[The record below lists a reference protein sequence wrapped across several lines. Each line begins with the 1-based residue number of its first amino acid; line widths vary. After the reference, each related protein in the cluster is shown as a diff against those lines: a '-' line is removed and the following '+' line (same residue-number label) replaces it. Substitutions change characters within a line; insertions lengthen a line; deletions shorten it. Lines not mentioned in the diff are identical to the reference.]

1 MKMSPKEP
9 KRFIFFEKSGRRWKY
24 SKISFS
30 LISVAAIIFI
40 LFIVK
45 GLFDDPKLDDLD
57 MNNSR
62 IEPINIPVAN
72 LVPSDRK
79 EITLDSNTITGQE
92 TKPKIFTF
100 YQSKHYSNMENQ
112 VSLKENIHSI
122 DVLIPDWFYF
132 NKDGNIVEKSEAQ
145 IDHLARE
152 SGVQIVPSITLDE
165 NSTADDVHNWLSNPQ
180 MQDQMIQNLLN
191 VIKTKGYQGVH
202 LNFEDVYWED
212 KELYNQF
219 VTKLYQSFHQ
229 SGLLLTVFVRLGD
242 DTYDTKLLSDVSDHI
257 IVKAFDQHIEQ
268 GEPGPLASFQWT
280 QELIRQYNG
289 SIEKL
294 VLCLANYGYDWN
306 LTTGEPATPHHFSTL
321 MEMVNRENL
330 KIQWNNLFLSPYVR
344 YKEQGKE
351 HLIWF
356 LDAATFYNQLKI
368 AQSNQIPSIGIWNIG
383 SEDPTIWKLLS
394 NNIANPVNIEK
405 IPNRVSTAIEGSGDF
420 LRVNKVETEGER
432 KFELDNHLIKRE
444 VYEKYPTPYLL
455 EQYGVNEKK
464 VAISFDDGPNPKYTG
479 KILEILNKHDVKA
492 AFFLIG
498 QNASMYPELTKRIY
512 KEGHEIGS
520 HTFTHTDV
528 MSISEKQLEIEL
540 NSTQRVIQ
548 GITGHSV
555 IMFRPPFLSI
565 NEGPHEL
572 PTKKVLDQILRIQ
585 DFGYTVVSSTIDPQD
600 WSGKSAEEIV
610 KESTENIEN
619 GHIILLHDSGG
630 DRTPTI
636 EALPKIIE
644 WLKAN
649 GYSIVP
655 VTELVG
661 MERSVVMPSVEK
673 TEESIA
679 PLYLYGSSFNAA
691 VVKSIKIFLFL
702 LIVIGLLRLAML
714 IFFSLKHKRKS
725 KNRSFQD
732 SYQPFVSVLIAAY
745 NEEKV
750 IGKTIHSI
758 MKSRYPQFELI
769 IVDDGSKDQTSNIVE
784 AECNK
789 YPNIRL
795 FRKEN
800 GGKASALNLGIQ
812 NASAEIIVTLD
823 ADTVI
828 TEDTISMIIRHFIDP
843 SVGAVAGNVKIGN
856 RKNLL
861 TWWQHIEYVTG
872 FNLEK
877 RAFDELDS
885 ITVVPGA
892 IGAWR
897 KSALMEIDLFEE
909 DTLAEDTDATM
920 KILRKGYKIRSEVE
934 ALAYT
939 EAPEDLRSFIK
950 QRYRWTFGILQCLWK
965 HREAL
970 FDKKNK
976 KLGFIAMPNM
986 LFQYVLLASAPLAD
1000 IILILALSYSHMFVA
1015 YFYLAFLFLDT
1026 LISVYAFSLE
1036 KEKKKPL
1043 LTLFIQR
1050 IVYRQF
1056 FTYVVWKSFLF
1067 AIKGQLLG
1075 WNKLQRTGN
1084 VVQTEFEE
1092 EQKKNASFGS

>member
-1 MKMSPKEP
+1 MNQKES
-9 KRFIFFEKSGRRWKY
+9 KRFIFFEKSGKRWKY

-30 LISVAAIIFI
+30 LISLMAIIFI

-45 GLFDDPKLDDLD
+45 GLFDRPVLADLD
-57 MNNSR
+57 INNSS
-62 IEPINIPVAN
+62 IEPINNPVSN
-72 LVPSDRK
+72 LVPSDGK
-79 EITLDSNTITGQE
+79 EISLDSIDIKEQE
-92 TKPKIFTF
+92 TKPKVFTF

-112 VSLKENIHSI
+112 ESLKENIHSI

-132 NKDGNIVEKSEAQ
+132 DKEGNIVEKTDSK

-152 SGVQIVPSITLDE
+152 NGVQIVPSITLDE
-165 NSTADDVHNWLSNPQ
+165 NSTADDVHKWLSNPQ
-180 MQDQMIQNLLN
+180 TQDQMIQNLLN
-191 VIKTKGYQGVH
+191 VIKTKGYQGIH
-202 LNFEDVYWED
+202 INFEDVHWED

-219 VTKLYQSFHQ
+219 VTDLYNSFNH
-229 SGLLLTVFVRLGD
+229 SGLLLTLFVRLGD
-242 DTYDTKLLSDVSDHI
+242 DTYDTKLLSDVSDHM

-280 QELIRQYNG
+280 QELISQYNG

-306 LTTGEPATPHHFSTL
+306 LTTGEPAEPHHFSTL

-330 KIQWNNLFLSPYVR
+330 KIQWNQHFLTPYVR
-344 YKEQGKE
+344 YKEQGEE
-351 HLIWF
+351 HFIGF
-356 LDAATFYNQLKI
+356 LDAATFYNQLKL
-368 AQSNQIPSIGIWNIG
+368 AQSYQIPSIGIWNIG
-383 SEDPTIWKLLS
+383 SEDPSIWRLLS
-394 NNIANPVNIEK
+394 NNKANPSDLET
-405 IPNRVSTAIEGSGDF
+405 IPNYTSTAIGGDGDF
-420 LRVNKVETEGER
+420 LRVTKVEAEGKR
-432 KFELDNHLIKRE
+432 RFELDHHLIKRE
-444 VYEKYPTPYLL
+444 TYEKYPTPYLL
-455 EQYGVNEKK
+455 EQYGVDEKK

-479 KILEILNKHDVKA
+479 KILEILNQHDVKA

-528 MSISEKQLEIEL
+528 MSISDKKLEFEL

-565 NEGPHEL
+565 NEGTNEL
-572 PTKKVLDQILRIQ
+572 PTKEVFDKILKIQ
-585 DFGYTVVSSTIDPQD
+585 DLGYTVVGSSIDPQD
-600 WSGKSAEEIV
+600 WNGKSAEEIF
-610 KESTENIEN
+610 KETTKNIQN
-619 GHIILLHDSGG
+619 GRIILLHDSGG

-655 VTELVG
+655 VSELVG
-661 MERSVVMPSVEK
+661 MERSAVMPSVQE
-673 TEESIA
+673 TEESIT
-679 PLYLYGSSFNAA
+679 PLYLFGSSFNAA
-691 VVKSIKIFLFL
+691 LIKTVKIFLSL
-702 LIVIGLLRLAML
+702 LIVIGLFRLAL
-714 IFFSLKHKRKS
+714 LLFFSLKQKRKS
-725 KNRSFQD
+725 KHRSFQD
-732 SYQPFVSVLIAAY
+732 SYQPFVSILIAAY

-769 IVDDGSKDQTSNIVE
+769 IVDDGSTDQTANIVE
-784 AECNK
+784 MECNK
-789 YPNIRL
+789 YSNIRL
-795 FRKEN
+795 LRKEN

-828 TEDTISMIIRHFIDP
+828 VEDTISMMIRHFIDP
-843 SVGAVAGNVKIGN
+843 NVGAVAGNVKIGN

-897 KSALMEIDLFEE
+897 KSAIKEVGLFEE
-909 DTLAEDTDATM
+909 DTLAEDTDVTM
-920 KILRKGYKIRSEVE
+920 KLLRKGYKIRSEVN
-934 ALAYT
+934 AIAYT
-939 EAPEDLRSFIK
+939 EAPEDIKSFIK

-970 FDKKNK
+970 FNKKNK

-986 LFQYVLLASAPLAD
+986 FFQYVLLASAPLAD
-1000 IILILALSYSHMFVA
+1000 IILILALANGYMFVA
-1015 YFYLAFLFLDT
+1015 YFYLAFLLMDA
-1026 LISVYAFSLE
+1026 LVSVYAFSLE

-1056 FTYVVWKSFLF
+1056 FTYVVWKSFIF
-1067 AIKGQLLG
+1067 AVKGQLMG

-1084 VVQTEFEE
+1084 VMQTDFEE
-1092 EQKKNASFGS
+1092 QQKKNAGFGA

>member
-1 MKMSPKEP
+1 M
-9 KRFIFFEKSGRRWKY
+9 
-24 SKISFS
+24 
-30 LISVAAIIFI
+30 AIIFI
-40 LFIVK
+40 IFIVK
-45 GLFDDPKLDDLD
+45 GLFDRPVLADLD
-57 MNNSR
+57 MNNSS
-62 IEPINIPVAN
+62 IVPINNPVSN
-72 LVPSDRK
+72 LVPSEGK
-79 EITLDSNTITGQE
+79 EISLDSIDIKEQE
-92 TKPKIFTF
+92 TKPKVFTF
-100 YQSKHYSNMENQ
+100 YQSKHYYNMENQ

-132 NKDGNIVEKSEAQ
+132 NKEGKIVEKSDSK
-145 IDHLARE
+145 IDRLARE
-152 SGVQIVPSITLDE
+152 NDVQIVPSITLDE

-180 MQDQMIQNLLN
+180 TQDQMIENLLS

-202 LNFEDVYWED
+202 LNFEDVHWED

-219 VTKLYQSFHQ
+219 VSELYNSFHQ
-229 SGLLLTVFVRLGD
+229 SGLLLTLFVRLGD
-242 DTYDTKLLSDVSDHI
+242 ETYDTKLLSGVSDHI

-268 GEPGPLASFQWT
+268 GEPGPLASLQWT
-280 QELIRQYNG
+280 QELISQYKG

-306 LTTGEPATPHHFSTL
+306 LTTGEPAVPLHFSTL
-321 MEMVNRENL
+321 MEMANRENL
-330 KIQWNNLFLSPYVR
+330 KIQWDQNFFTPYVR
-344 YKEQGKE
+344 YKAQNEE
-351 HLIWF
+351 HFIGF
-356 LDAATFYNQLKI
+356 LDAATFYNQMKI
-368 AQSNQIPSIGIWNIG
+368 AQSYQIPSIGIWNIG
-383 SEDPTIWKLLS
+383 SEDPTIWRLLA
-394 NNIANPVNIEK
+394 NNNANPLNLET
-405 IPNRVSTAIEGSGDF
+405 IPNRVSTAVAGNGDF
-420 LRVNKVETEGER
+420 LRVTKVETEGER
-432 KFELDNHLIKRE
+432 RFELDHQFIKRE
-444 VYEKYPTPYLL
+444 IYEKYPTPHLL
-455 EQYGVNEKK
+455 EQYGVDEKR

-479 KILEILNKHDVKA
+479 KILEILNQHDVKA

-498 QNASMYPELTKRIY
+498 QNASMYPELAKRIY
-512 KEGHEIGS
+512 TEGHEIGS
-520 HTFTHTDV
+520 HTFTHTDI
-528 MSISEKQLEIEL
+528 MSISDQTLEFEL

-565 NEGPHEL
+565 NDGPDGL
-572 PTKKVLDQILRIQ
+572 PAKEVFDKFLKIQ
-585 DFGYTVVSSTIDPQD
+585 DLGYTVVSSTIDPQD
-600 WSGKSAEEIV
+600 WNGKSAEEIFN
-610 KESTENIEN
+610 ETISQIQN
-619 GHIILLHDSGG
+619 GHIMLLHDSGG
-630 DRTPTI
+630 NRTPTI

-655 VTELVG
+655 VSELVG
-661 MERSVVMPSVEK
+661 VERNVVMPTVEE
-673 TEESIA
+673 TEKSIA

-691 VVKSIKIFLFL
+691 FIKSIKGFLVL
-702 LIVIGLLRLAML
+702 LITIGLIRLAIL
-714 IFFSLKHKRKS
+714 LFFSLKQKRKS
-725 KNRSFQD
+725 EHRSFQD
-732 SYQPFVSVLIAAY
+732 SYQPFVTVLIAAY

-758 MKSRYPQFELI
+758 MKSRYPHFELI
-769 IVDDGSKDQTSNIVE
+769 IVDDGSKDQTANIVE

-789 YPNIRL
+789 YSNIRL
-795 FRKEN
+795 LRKEN
-800 GGKASALNLGIQ
+800 GGKSSALNLGFQ

-828 TEDTISMIIRHFIDP
+828 TEDTISKIIRHFEDP
-843 SVGAVAGNVKIGN
+843 IVGAVSGNVKIGN

-872 FNLEK
+872 YNLEK
-877 RAFDELDS
+877 RAFDQLDS

-897 KSALMEIDLFEE
+897 KSAMLEVGLFEE

-920 KILRKGYKIRSEVE
+920 KLLRKGYRIRSEVE

-939 EAPEDLRSFIK
+939 EAPEDLKSFIK

-970 FDKKNK
+970 FDKKKK

-1000 IILILALSYSHMFVA
+1000 FILILALFSGHMFVA
-1015 YFYLAFLFLDT
+1015 YFYLVFLLVDS
-1026 LISVYAFSLE
+1026 LVSVYAFSLE

-1050 IVYRQF
+1050 VVYRQF
-1056 FTYVVWKSFLF
+1056 FTYVVWKSFIF
-1067 AIKGQLLG
+1067 AIKGQLMG

-1084 VVQTEFEE
+1084 VIQTGLEE
-1092 EQKKNASFGS
+1092 KQKKNTGFDE

>member
-1 MKMSPKEP
+1 MKTNPKEP
-9 KRFIFFEKSGRRWKY
+9 KKFIFLEKSGRRWKY
-24 SKISFS
+24 SKVSFG
-30 LISVAAIIFI
+30 LLLTVAIIFI
-40 LFIVK
+40 FFIVK
-45 GLFDDPKLDDLD
+45 GLFDRPQLAELD
-57 MNNSR
+57 MNNST
-62 IEPINIPVAN
+62 IQSINNPV
-72 LVPSDRK
+72 PHSDLSDEK
-79 EITLDSNTITGQE
+79 EFSFDSITLPEQE

-100 YQSKHYSNMENQ
+100 YQSQHYSNKENQ

-132 NKDGNIVEKSEAQ
+132 NKDGSIIEKSEVT
-145 IDHLARE
+145 IDYFAKQN
-152 SGVQIVPSITLDE
+152 GVQIVPSITLDQ

-180 MQDQMIQNLLN
+180 TQDGMIQNLLN
-191 VIKTKGYQGVH
+191 VVKTNGYQGVH

-212 KELYNQF
+212 KDLYNQF
-219 VTKLYQSFHQ
+219 VSKLYQSFHH
-229 SGLLLTVFVRLGD
+229 SGLLLTLFVRLGD
-242 DTYDTKLLSDVSDHI
+242 DTYDTTLLSDVSDYL
-257 IVKAFDQHIEQ
+257 IVKAFDQHIEE

-280 QELIRQYNG
+280 QNLISQYSG
-289 SIEKL
+289 SKEKL

-306 LTTGEPATPHHFSTL
+306 ITKGEPATPRHFPTL
-321 MEMVNRENL
+321 MEMVSRENL
-330 KIQWNNLFLSPYVR
+330 KVQWNQQFLTPYVR
-344 YKEQGKE
+344 YKEQTEE

-356 LDAATFYNQLKI
+356 LDASTFYNQLKI
-368 AQSNQIPSIGIWNIG
+368 AQSNGIPSIGIWNIG
-383 SEDPTIWKLLS
+383 SEDPTIWRLLS
-394 NNIANPVNIEK
+394 GKIANPLELEK
-405 IPNRVSTAIEGSGDF
+405 IPNRISTVLEGTGDF
-420 LRVNKVETEGER
+420 LKVTKVATEGER
-432 KFELDNHLIKRE
+432 TFELDHHLIKRE

-455 EQYGVNEKK
+455 KQYGVDEKK

-520 HTFTHTDV
+520 HTFTHTDI
-528 MSISEKQLEIEL
+528 MSISKKQLEFEL
-540 NSTQRVIQ
+540 HSTQRVIQ
-548 GITGHSV
+548 GITGHSMN
-555 IMFRPPFLSI
+555 MFRPPFLSI
-565 NEGPHEL
+565 NNGPKEL
-572 PTKKVLDQILRIQ
+572 PSKEVFDRILQIQ
-585 DFGYTVVSSTIDPQD
+585 DLGYTIVSSTIDPQD
-600 WSGKSAEEIV
+600 WKGKSAEEIV
-610 KESTENIEN
+610 KAATAEVQN

-655 VTELVG
+655 VSELVG
-661 MERSVVMPSVEK
+661 MERSVVMPTVEE
-673 TEESIA
+673 TEVSMA
-679 PLYLYGSSFNAA
+679 PWYSFGSSFSAS
-691 VVKSIKIFLFL
+691 SIKTIKFFLYL
-702 LIVIGLLRLAML
+702 LIVIGLFRLAVL
-714 IFFSLKHKRKS
+714 LFFSLKQKKRS
-725 KNRSFQD
+725 KHRRFMD

-750 IGKTIHSI
+750 IGKTIQSI

-769 IVDDGSKDQTSNIVE
+769 IVDDGSTDQTANIVE
-784 AECNK
+784 AECSK
-789 YPNIRL
+789 YSNIRL
-795 FRKEN
+795 LRKEN

-828 TEDTISMIIRHFIDP
+828 AEDTIAKLVRHFIKP
-843 SVGAVAGNVKIGN
+843 NVGAVAGNVKIGN

-897 KSALMEIDLFEE
+897 KSAMMEIDLFEE

-920 KILRKGYKIRSEVE
+920 KLLRQGYKIRSEVE

-939 EAPEDLRSFIK
+939 EAPEDMRSFIK

-1000 IILILALSYSHMFVA
+1000 IILILALTSSHMFVA
-1015 YFYLAFLFLDT
+1015 YFYLAFLLVDT
-1026 LISVYAFSLE
+1026 LISAYAFRLE
-1036 KEKKKPL
+1036 KEKKTPL
-1043 LTLFIQR
+1043 LTLFVQR
-1050 IVYRQF
+1050 VVYRQF

-1067 AIKGQLLG
+1067 AIKGQLMG

-1084 VVQTEFEE
+1084 VLQTELEE
-1092 EQKKNASFGS
+1092 KQKKNASFGA

>member
-1 MKMSPKEP
+1 MKTNPKEP
-9 KRFIFFEKSGRRWKY
+9 KKFIFFERSGRRWRY
-24 SKISFS
+24 SKFSFN
-30 LISVAAIIFI
+30 LILVVAIIFI
-40 LFIVK
+40 LFIAK
-45 GLFDDPKLDDLD
+45 GLFDRPQLAELD
-57 MNNSR
+57 MNNSN
-62 IEPINIPVAN
+62 IKPINNPVPHSDSSDGKELSFDSIAIPQ
-72 LVPSDRK
+72 
-79 EITLDSNTITGQE
+79 QE

-100 YQSKHYSNMENQ
+100 YQSQHYSNTENL
-112 VSLKENIHSI
+112 VSLKKNIHSI
-122 DVLIPDWFYF
+122 DVLIPDWLYF
-132 NKDGNIVEKSEAQ
+132 NKDGSIVEKSEAR
-145 IDHLARE
+145 IDYLVRE
-152 SGVQIVPSITLDE
+152 SGVQIVPSITLDQ

-180 MQDQMIQNLLN
+180 TQDQMSQNLLN
-191 VIKTKGYQGVH
+191 VIKTNGYQGVH
-202 LNFEDVYWED
+202 LNFEDVHWED
-212 KELYNQF
+212 KDLYNQF
-219 VTKLYQSFHQ
+219 VTKLYHSFHN
-229 SGLLLTVFVRLGD
+229 SGLLLTLFVRLGD
-242 DTYDTKLLSDVSDHI
+242 DTYDTKLLSDVSDHL

-280 QELIRQYNG
+280 QDLISQYSG
-289 SIEKL
+289 AKEKL

-306 LTTGEPATPHHFSTL
+306 VTTGEPAAPHHFSTL
-321 MEMVNRENL
+321 MEMISRENL
-330 KIQWNNLFLSPYVR
+330 KVQWNDQFLSPYVR
-344 YKEQGKE
+344 YKELGEE

-356 LDAATFYNQLKI
+356 LDAATFYNQWEI
-368 AQSNQIPSIGIWNIG
+368 AQSHQIPSIGIWNIG
-383 SEDPTIWKLLS
+383 SEDPTIWRLLS
-394 NNIANPVNIEK
+394 GKIANPLNLEK
-405 IPNRVSTAIEGSGDF
+405 IPNRVAAAIEGTGDF
-420 LRVNKVETEGER
+420 LKVNKTETEGER
-432 KFELDNHLIKRE
+432 KFELDHHLIKRE
-444 VYEKYPTPYLL
+444 IYEKYPTPYLL
-455 EQYGVNEKK
+455 KQYGVDEKK

-528 MSISEKQLEIEL
+528 MSISDKTLEFEL

-555 IMFRPPFLSI
+555 VMFRPPFLSLYEEHYDLPSKEVFNKI
-565 NEGPHEL
+565 LKVQEL
-572 PTKKVLDQILRIQ
+572 
-585 DFGYTVVSSTIDPQD
+585 GYTVVSSSIDPKD
-600 WSGKSAEEIV
+600 WNGKSANEIY
-610 KESTENIEN
+610 ENTIEN
-619 GHIILLHDSGG
+619 VHNGQIILLHDSGG

-636 EALPKIIE
+636 EALPKIIR

-655 VTELVG
+655 VSELVG
-661 MERSVVMPSVEK
+661 LERSVVMPTVQETEK
-673 TEESIA
+673 SMT
-679 PLYLYGSSFNAA
+679 PVYLYGSTFNAA
-691 VVKSIKIFLFL
+691 LIKSIKIFLFL
-702 LIVIGLLRLAML
+702 LIVIGLFRLAML
-714 IFFSLKHKRKS
+714 LFFSLKQKRKS
-725 KNRSFQD
+725 EHRVYEN
-732 SYQPFVSVLIAAY
+732 SYQPFVSILIAAY
-745 NEEKV
+745 NEDKV
-750 IGKTIHSI
+750 IGKTIQSI
-758 MKSRYPQFELI
+758 MNSRYPQFELI
-769 IVDDGSKDQTSNIVE
+769 IVDDGSTDQTANIVE
-784 AECNK
+784 TECNK
-789 YPNIRL
+789 YSNMRL
-795 FRKEN
+795 LKKAN

-828 TEDTISMIIRHFIDP
+828 AEDTISMIIRHFIDS

-897 KSALMEIDLFEE
+897 KSAMMEIGLFEE

-920 KILRKGYKIRSEVE
+920 KLLRKGYKIRSEVK

-939 EAPEDLRSFIK
+939 EAPEDIKSFIK

-986 LFQYVLLASAPLAD
+986 LFQYILLAAAPLAD
-1000 IILILALSYSHMFVA
+1000 IILILALTSSHMFVA
-1015 YFYLAFLFLDT
+1015 YFYLAFLLVDI
-1026 LISVYAFSLE
+1026 LISAYSFSLE

-1050 IVYRQF
+1050 VVYRQF

-1067 AIKGQLLG
+1067 AIKGQLMG

-1084 VVQTEFEE
+1084 VLQTELEE
-1092 EQKKNASFGS
+1092 KQKKNASFGA